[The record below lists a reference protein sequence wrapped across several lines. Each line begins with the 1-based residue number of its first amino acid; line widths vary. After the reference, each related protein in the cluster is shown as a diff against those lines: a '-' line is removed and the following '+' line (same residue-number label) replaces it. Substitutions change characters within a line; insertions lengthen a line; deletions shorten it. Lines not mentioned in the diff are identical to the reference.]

1 MSASMV
7 FTILVPGLFI
17 VSFVALLRTGLI
29 LMGLLKGPILHT
41 FEKYGD
47 DENVYYPLPSILLWL
62 GVMLISIS
70 PWLAAG
76 LGDLGLAFVPGLALL
91 LAAWIAFNNPQLA
104 LQFPA
109 LFMRYPRWYWE
120 LRERTSRQERRRIAY
135 MWLWMP
141 PRARLTYNGS
151 DHAFNHWVD
160 LVILSML
167 ATDGAPPEWR
177 ELPSR
182 GLS

>member
-1 MSASMV
+1 MPM
-7 FTILVPGLFI
+7 TLVLSLVIPFL
-17 VSFVALLRTGLI
+17 FVASLVALIRTGLI

-47 DENVYYPLPSILLWL
+47 DENIYYPLPSILLWL
-62 GVMLISIS
+62 GVLLISTS

-76 LGDLGLAFVPGLALL
+76 SRDLGIGLVPGIVLLL
-91 LAAWIAFNNPQLA
+91 LASVAYNNPQIA
-104 LQFPA
+104 LQFPW
-109 LFMRYPRWYWE
+109 LFMRYPRWYWD

-177 ELPSR
+177 EMPHR